1 MKKQS
6 ENEKIAIY
14 ASQMM
19 KLHGKI
25 LEKKLTKMPSK
36 QQFESQSQNISNN
49 NSPAV
54 GRQKSYENLLK
65 VNRTFINPTLQV
77 SQQKLCSILNVM
89 AGQQT
94 KPKNQSLFNNELI
107 DTVKISHKLRKNQ
120 SMIQMEQQSPQ
131 LTKNSSFHRPNSSVK
146 IKNSNS
152 VSCDQTQ
159 IQKIK
164 EKIKLLLQERE
175 NNWQQDQKEMAF
187 MIKFNQTLNQLLAIM
202 FQDQQSVQPAS
213 TQDSNQALQID
224 HFFKRQIQILQHS
237 FQQQIE
243 KKKMENIL
251 ISIKKKHESLLQ
263 EHNQLLEV
271 KKSQDEIII
280 NLQQQINGLSDQIRE
295 QDHICQNDTEIL
307 ELKYLVQG
315 QFEAIQK
322 LLQREQLTKIF
333 LKRVGDSSII
343 EMFEQFISNA
353 EQGNQDETEGN
364 LNIDINPI
372 NQPNTLNKL
381 QTPKQK
387 ISSPEQNTY
396 PLQILSQYEDNYKQ
410 QLNLCDSL
418 LADDSR
424 INDSEESS
432 FEYKGKEQAT
442 EISCYFNLA
451 SQFVQPQMK
460 KKSNQTISK
469 EKLKINM
476 MDVLLAQAAQKH
488 QEILEQQQQ
497 QQQKILP
504 DDLLDEDQID
514 SNQSDE
520 EVFNSQKLVLKI

>member
-1 MKKQS
+1 MKKQN

-25 LEKKLTKMPSK
+25 LEKKLTKVPSK

-77 SQQKLCSILNVM
+77 SQQKLSSILNVM

-120 SMIQMEQQSPQ
+120 SMIQIEQQSPQ

-159 IQKIK
+159 LQKIK
-164 EKIKLLLQERE
+164 EKIRMLLQDRD
-175 NNWQQDQKEMAF
+175 NNWQQDQKEIAF
-187 MIKFNQTLNQLLAIM
+187 MIKFNQVLNQLLAIM
-202 FQDQQSVQPAS
+202 FQDQQNTQPVS
-213 TQDSNQALQID
+213 TQDTNQALQID
-224 HFFKRQIQILQHS
+224 HFFKRQIQILQQS
-237 FQQQIE
+237 IQQQME
-243 KKKMENIL
+243 KKKIENIL

-263 EHNQLLEV
+263 EHNSLLEI
-271 KKSQDEIII
+271 KKSQDQIII
-280 NLQQQINGLSDQIRE
+280 NLQQQINQLSTQIKE
-295 QDHICQNDTEIL
+295 HDHVNQNDSETL

-353 EQGNQDETEGN
+353 EQGNEDDTEGN
-364 LNIDINPI
+364 LNIDLNPT
-372 NQPNTLNKL
+372 NQPNSLHKL
-381 QTPKQK
+381 HTPKQK
-387 ISSPEQNTY
+387 INSPDQNAY
-396 PLQILSQYEDNYKQ
+396 SNQVLLQYEDNYKQ

-432 FEYKGKEQAT
+432 FDYKGKEQAT

-451 SQFVQPQMK
+451 SQFVQPKMK
-460 KKSNQTISK
+460 KKSSQMISK
-469 EKLKINM
+469 DKLKINM

-497 QQQKILP
+497 QKVLP
-504 DDLLDEDQID
+504 DDLLGEDQID
-514 SNQSDE
+514 PNQSDE
-520 EVFNSQKLVLKI
+520 EY

>member
-25 LEKKLTKMPSK
+25 FEKKITKVPSK

-77 SQQKLCSILNVM
+77 SQQKLNSILNVM
-89 AGQQT
+89 AGQQM

-120 SMIQMEQQSPQ
+120 SMIQIEQQSPQ
-131 LTKNSSFHRPNSSVK
+131 VTKNSSFHRPNSSVK

-152 VSCDQTQ
+152 ISSDQTQ

-164 EKIKLLLQERE
+164 EKIKMLLQDRE
-175 NNWQQDQKEMAF
+175 NNWQQDQKEMSF
-187 MIKFNQTLNQLLAIM
+187 MIKFNQVLNQLLGIM
-202 FQDQQSVQPAS
+202 FQDQQNTQPAS
-213 TQDSNQALQID
+213 TQETNQALQID
-224 HFFKRQIQILQHS
+224 HFFKRQIQILQQS
-237 FQQQIE
+237 FQQQME
-243 KKKMENIL
+243 KKKIENIL
-251 ISIKKKHESLLQ
+251 VSLKKKHESLLS
-263 EHNQLLEV
+263 EHNSLVEN

-280 NLQQQINGLSDQIRE
+280 NLQQQIDGLQTQVKE
-295 QDHICQNDTEIL
+295 HNNVNQNASEIL

-353 EQGNQDETEGN
+353 EQGNQDDTEGN
-364 LNIDINPI
+364 LNIDLNPT
-372 NQPNTLNKL
+372 NQPPNFNKL

-387 ISSPEQNTY
+387 RNSPDQNAYST
-396 PLQILSQYEDNYKQ
+396 QVLSLYEDNYKQ

-432 FEYKGKEQAT
+432 FDYIGKEQAT
-442 EISCYFNLA
+442 EISCYFNPA
-451 SQFVQPQMK
+451 SQFVQPKIK
-460 KKSNQTISK
+460 KKNNQIISK

-497 QQQKILP
+497 QQKILP
-504 DDLLDEDQID
+504 EDILDEDQNNQD
-514 SNQSDE
+514 QSDE
-520 EVFNSQKLVLKI
+520 EY

>member
-25 LEKKLTKMPSK
+25 LEKKLTKVSSK

-65 VNRTFINPTLQV
+65 VNRTFINPSIQV
-77 SQQKLCSILNVM
+77 SQQKLSSILNVM

-107 DTVKISHKLRKNQ
+107 DTVKITHKLRKNQ
-120 SMIQMEQQSPQ
+120 SMIQIEQQSPQ

-146 IKNSNS
+146 IKNGNS
-152 VSCDQTQ
+152 VSGDQTQ

-164 EKIKLLLQERE
+164 EKIKSLLQDRE
-175 NNWQQDQKEMAF
+175 NYLQQDQKETTF
-187 MIKFNQTLNQLLAIM
+187 MINFNQALNQLLAII
-202 FQDQQSVQPAS
+202 FRDQQNMQPS
-213 TQDSNQALQID
+213 TNQDGTHAHQID
-224 HFFKRQIQILQHS
+224 HFFKRQIQILQQS
-237 FQQQIE
+237 LQQQME
-243 KKKMENIL
+243 KKKVESIL
-251 ISIKKKHESLLQ
+251 ISIKKKHESLLL
-263 EHNQLLEV
+263 EHKQLLEI
-271 KKSQDEIII
+271 KKSQDQIIV
-280 NLQQQINGLSDQIRE
+280 NLQQQINGLSAQIRE
-295 QDHICQNDTEIL
+295 HDHVGQNDTEIQ
-307 ELKYLVQG
+307 ELKNLVQG

-343 EMFEQFISNA
+343 EMFESFISNA
-353 EQGNQDETEGN
+353 EQADQNDTEGN
-364 LNIDINPI
+364 LNIDVNPI
-372 NQPNTLNKL
+372 NQPNSLNKL

-387 ISSPEQNTY
+387 MNSQDQVNY
-396 PLQILSQYEDNYKQ
+396 PLQILSKYEDNYKQ
-410 QLNLCDSL
+410 QLNLCDSV

-432 FEYKGKEQAT
+432 FDYKGKEQAT
-442 EISCYFNLA
+442 EISCYFNPA
-451 SQFVQPQMK
+451 SQFVQPKMKNTRSQM
-460 KKSNQTISK
+460 ISK
-469 EKLKINM
+469 EKLRINM
-476 MDVLLAQAAQKH
+476 MDVLQAQIAQNQ
-488 QEILEQQQQ
+488 QEILEQQQL

-504 DDLLDEDQID
+504 DDLLDEDQMD
-514 SNQSDE
+514 AYQSNE
-520 EVFNSQKLVLKI
+520 EY

>member
-25 LEKKLTKMPSK
+25 LEKKLTKVSSK

-65 VNRTFINPTLQV
+65 VNRTFINPTIQV

-120 SMIQMEQQSPQ
+120 SMMQIEQQSPQ

-152 VSCDQTQ
+152 ISCDQTQ

-164 EKIKLLLQERE
+164 EKIKSLLQDRE
-175 NNWQQDQKEMAF
+175 NYMQQDQKETTF
-187 MIKFNQTLNQLLAIM
+187 MIKFNQALNQLLAVI
-202 FQDQQSVQPAS
+202 FRDQQNIQ
-213 TQDSNQALQID
+213 QNSNQNINHTLQIN
-224 HFFKRQIQILQHS
+224 HFFKRQIQILQQS
-237 FQQQIE
+237 LQQQME
-243 KKKMENIL
+243 KKKIENIL
-251 ISIKKKHESLLQ
+251 ISIKKKHESLLS
-263 EHNQLLEV
+263 EHNQLLEI
-271 KKSQDEIII
+271 KKSQDEIIV
-280 NLQQQINGLSDQIRE
+280 NLQQQINALSTQIR
-295 QDHICQNDTEIL
+295 QNNHIGQNDTEIL
-307 ELKYLVQG
+307 ELKNLVQG

-322 LLQREQLTKIF
+322 LLQREQLTKVF

-343 EMFEQFISNA
+343 EMFQQFISNA
-353 EQGNQDETEGN
+353 EQGDQDETEGN
-364 LNIDINPI
+364 LHIDINTQ
-372 NQPNTLNKL
+372 NQPNSLNKL

-387 ISSPEQNTY
+387 INSQDQIKY
-396 PLQILSQYEDNYKQ
+396 HLQILSQYEDNYKQ

-432 FEYKGKEQAT
+432 FDYIGKEQAT

-451 SQFVQPQMK
+451 SNFVQPQMK
-460 KKSNQTISK
+460 KKNNYMISK
-469 EKLKINM
+469 EKLRINM
-476 MDVLLAQAAQKH
+476 MDVLLAQAAQNH
-488 QEILEQQQQ
+488 QEILEQQQL

-504 DDLLDEDQID
+504 DDLLDEDQMD
-514 SNQSDE
+514 DDYQSYE
-520 EVFNSQKLVLKI
+520 EY